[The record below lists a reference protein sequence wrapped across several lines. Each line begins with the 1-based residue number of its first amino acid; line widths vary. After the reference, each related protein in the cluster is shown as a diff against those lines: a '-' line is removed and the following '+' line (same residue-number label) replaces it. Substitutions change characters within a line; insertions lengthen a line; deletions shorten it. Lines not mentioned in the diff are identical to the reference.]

1 MLHRLTWNVR
11 ELAAAWELRGD
22 DIAVT
27 PLTNLFPLVARTVR
41 GPSVVLFDWGLNSA
55 LARASASRRS
65 LLRAAVRSAA
75 AVLCPSP
82 SQRADVIE
90 AFGLDGSRVHMVELG
105 VDERFFT
112 ASTVPA
118 DDFVLAVGKDLA
130 RDYRTLAA
138 ATAAGGFRTIL
149 VAHPRNVEG
158 LQIPRSLEVRHDVDW
173 EELRDLYARAA
184 CVVLP
189 LREPQASVGT
199 DGSGLTAVLE
209 AMASGKAVV
218 ATRRPALETYV
229 QDGHTGIL
237 VAPEEPDQLAAAVTG
252 VLEDPVA
259 ATAMGSAARETV
271 EQRLNTRAL
280 AGRLAPLLTRLGSGA
295 G

>member
-11 ELAAAWELRGD
+11 ELVAAWELRGD
-22 DIAVT
+22 DIAIT
-27 PLTNLFPLVARTVR
+27 PLANLFPLVAKAVR
-41 GPSVVLFDWGLNSA
+41 GPRVVLFDWGLGTA
-55 LARASASRRS
+55 LARASGRRRS

-82 SQRADVIE
+82 TQRADVIDS
-90 AFGLDGSRVHMVELG
+90 FGLDESRVHLVELG

-112 ASTVPA
+112 ASTAPPE
-118 DDFVLAVGKDLA
+118 DFVLAVGKDLA

-158 LQIPRSLEVRHDVDW
+158 LQVPRSLEVRHDVDW
-173 EELRDLYARAA
+173 DELRDLYARAA

-189 LREPQASVGT
+189 LREPRASVGT
-199 DGSGLTAVLE
+199 DGSGLTAALE

-218 ATRRPALETYV
+218 ASQRPALETYV
-229 QDGHTGIL
+229 EEGRTGVL
-237 VAPEEPDQLAAAVTG
+237 VPAEDPGRLAAAVRG

-259 ATAMGSAARETV
+259 AAAMGAAARSAV

-280 AGRLAPLLTRLGSGA
+280 AGRLAPLLTSLGSGE